1 MERSMKREPSTVTH
15 SGPRTHEEL
24 CEMVSLKNKTCSKCK
39 TGKATTWWTGDEG
52 VMGFIHGMGVPYCD
66 RCVTEEQLEYARKI
80 AATIPTLE
88 AKLKSLIEADHDF

>member
-1 MERSMKREPSTVTH
+1 MKREPNTVTR

-24 CEMVSLKNKTCSKCK
+24 CEMASLKNKTCDKCK
-39 TGKATTWWTGDEG
+39 TGQATTWWTNGEG

-66 RCVTEEQLEYARKI
+66 RCVVEEQLAYARKL

-88 AKLKSLIEADHDF
+88 AKLKALTEADHDF